1 MAKDSVSHGE
11 RLRTAAAFSG
21 RLCCALC
28 VPSMGELQMGF
39 ESPVGI
45 PENMKCQNHYLKPTR
60 EG

>member
-1 MAKDSVSHGE
+1 M
-11 RLRTAAAFSG
+11 R
-21 RLCCALC
+21 LC

-45 PENMKCQNHYLKPTR
+45 PENMKCQNHYLKPTP

>member
-1 MAKDSVSHGE
+1 MPPPCLQS
-11 RLRTAAAFSG
+11 RTSAVT
-21 RLCCALC
+21 RTDQVLLWTALC